1 MFIALTVGDN
11 WVSGFIWTIKQLL
24 HWMVMY
30 WLLSQQH
37 WRTHGET
44 QVAAIQ
50 LVHIFTCA
58 APECSELQGIR
69 EAVAA
74 KIRGGHI
81 KQYCWWQTGKI
92 MGSMLTASLQKRI
105 QHENSRKAQYI
116 HINFQN
122 PGEGSVRPCWVIY
135 CSEHCNSYTIY
146 SWALHVF
153 WYVLMIVCFRTES
166 QEYHRYFQT
175 ACCGNDFS

>member
-81 KQYCWWQTGKI
+81 KQYCWWQTVKV
-92 MGSMLTASLQKRI
+92 MGSMLTVSLHKRI
-105 QHENSRKAQYI
+105 QHYNRRKAQYI

-122 PGEGSVRPCWVIY
+122 PGEGSISSPCWRPY
-135 CSEHCNSYTIY
+135 
-146 SWALHVF
+146 
-153 WYVLMIVCFRTES
+153 WYIAVNIAIHTPSIVERCVCFTRS
-166 QEYHRYFQT
+166 
-175 ACCGNDFS
+175 NDCVL